1 LWIEGLRTDS
11 LCTDLIGGG
20 CDDSLRVAQL
30 ASIVLLLIGVVGL
43 WWNHQRPMT
52 IDDLP
57 APAEVKTLY
66 DDEPAV
72 PTIPIAATDLHR
84 VNKTSEL
91 SLPEEENPTRD
102 SPK

>member
-1 LWIEGLRTDS
+1 

-30 ASIVLLLIGVVGL
+30 ASIVLILIGVVGL

-57 APAEVKTLY
+57 PPAEVKTLF
-66 DDEPAV
+66 DDEPAA
-72 PTIPIAATDLHR
+72 PTIPMSPNDLQR
-84 VNKTSEL
+84 ANQTSEL
-91 SLPEEENPTRD
+91 TLPEDDQAKPD
-102 SPK
+102 STK